1 MEAHGK
7 VWKGMMLEYQYTV
20 KFLSSKILLCSVWE
34 YTVVDIGGD
43 NVRGDKEESL
53 EDNGIMGI
61 MVPWGF

>member
-20 KFLSSKILLCSVWE
+20 KFLSSKFFLCS
-34 YTVVDIGGD
+34 VVDIGGD